1 MPRPRFLN
9 LAPSARARLVAV
21 ATAHFAKRGFEA
33 ASLNEILAEAGI
45 SKGSYYYYFDDKD
58 DLFATTLAA
67 AVDELHARMVVPD
80 LEGLEAREFWPAM
93 ERLVREWASAF
104 DVSSDLFRAA
114 VQLTDAQRRNPAFA
128 PVLEKAQAL
137 YRAIIE
143 PGQRLGAVRR
153 DLPVPVLVRL
163 LEANDAI
170 LDGIF
175 LASNKDARSVKV
187 TRKALDA
194 HVRLVFD
201 TFKRLLVADPFPE
214 RRAPRARAPRGAH
227 A

>member
-9 LAPSARARLVAV
+9 LPPAARARLVDI
-21 ATAHFAKRGFEA
+21 ATSHFAKRGFEA

-45 SKGSYYYYFDDKD
+45 SKGSYYYYFEDKD

-67 AVDELHARMVVPD
+67 AADAVLARVALPEFD
-80 LEGLEAREFWPAM
+80 RLDARRFWPAV
-93 ERLVREWASAF
+93 ERLVGDWASAF
-104 DVSSDLFRAA
+104 DASSDLFRAA
-114 VQLTDAQRRNPAFA
+114 VQLTDSQRRSPAFA

-143 PGQRLGAVRR
+143 PGRRLGAVRR
-153 DLPVPVLVRL
+153 DLPVAVLVRL
-163 LEANDAI
+163 LEANDAV

-175 LASNKDARSVKV
+175 LARQAKV
-187 TRKALDA
+187 TRKTLDA

-201 TFKRLLVADPFPE
+201 TFKRLLIADPFPPAAKP
-214 RRAPRARAPRGAH
+214 RRARGEH